1 MPITRDWRFFIFMTT
16 LERLSPCKVNFL
28 LNILGKRPD
37 GFHELET
44 LFHPVALTDRLVFKK
59 AATGIHLTCNHP
71 ELPTDSGNLVYR
83 AAESFLKAARISDGV
98 SIHLEKRVP
107 LAAGLGGGSSNAA
120 HTLAG
125 LNELFGKPLTDLHP
139 LAATLG
145 SDVNF
150 FLQDRPALG
159 VGRGEQIQSLEHFSS
174 LAGVHIFLH
183 HPGFGI
189 STAWAY
195 KNLAR
200 FPDAL
205 NGRPGRALEFVN
217 KLRQRTLTEA
227 APHFYNSLE
236 APALEKYPILSLFQ
250 EHLRAN
256 GAPVA
261 LMSGSGSTTFAL
273 AASRTAAEKLS
284 EQFKAKFGEGGW
296 HAIASLQ

>member
-1 MPITRDWRFFIFMTT
+1 MT

-44 LFHPVALTDRLVFKK
+44 LFHPVALADLLTFKK
-59 AATGIHLTCNHP
+59 RPAIGGIQLTCNNP
-71 ELPTDSGNLVYR
+71 SLPTNSENLVFR
-83 AAESFLKAARISDGV
+83 AAQSFLHAAKISDGV
-98 SIHLEKRVP
+98 QIHLEKHVP

-120 HTLAG
+120 HTLLG
-125 LNELFGKPLTDLHP
+125 LNELFGNPLTIPQLHP

-150 FLQDRPALG
+150 FLQNGPAIG
-159 VGRGEQIQSLEHFSS
+159 IGRGEQIQPLAPFPS
-174 LAGVHIFLH
+174 LAGAYILLI

-195 KNLAR
+195 QNLAH
-200 FPDAL
+200 FPAAFK
-205 NGRPGRALEFVN
+205 GRPGRVQELTTALQNGSLE
-217 KLRQRTLTEA
+217 TA

-236 APALEKYPILSLFQ
+236 APAVEKFPILAIFQ
-250 EHLRAN
+250 EFLRAH
-256 GAPVA
+256 GATVA

-273 AASRTAAEKLS
+273 ARTRSLAESLAEKFQS
-284 EQFKAKFGEGGW
+284 RFGAYSW
-296 HAIASLQ
+296 MAIAPLSSATMIY